1 VRRVMVPG
9 IMADDRNREG
19 HASQEEGSEVHGLL
33 PVTHH
38 GVDAVCTSRGAGP
51 WSARLGFSP
60 GTASPSRRSP
70 GRVFG
75 TRDRSKRVARA
86 EPRAQKDGRRVAHS
100 HASRQGGRTGHGAGK
115 MVAAAGLP
123 GTFR

>member
-1 VRRVMVPG
+1 MVPG

-70 GRVFG
+70 GRGFWNAGSGQTGRPSGAEGSEGREASCALSREPPGWPNRPRCGEDGCRCWTARHVP
-75 TRDRSKRVARA
+75 VAC
-86 EPRAQKDGRRVAHS
+86 
-100 HASRQGGRTGHGAGK
+100 
-115 MVAAAGLP
+115 
-123 GTFR
+123 